1 MLSQPNLLFLREK
14 ILDLKNA
21 IFISQHSSL
30 LKMATTIVS
39 IEKMDELGQLWFFVL
54 RPQQALHEFDREFPV
69 RLEFF
74 RKGRD
79 FFLHASG
86 KAFIVTDPED
96 INGLLDEDIRE
107 KADDRLVLIKVR
119 ITKAEY
125 FHPRPSGFSI
135 PVPDTNRINSQT
147 LIFPCSPTGRWL
159 EPPLPY
165 PLFSFIVTLFHRGF
179 PPAPVSHGIG
189 IESKRLE
196 IF

>member
-39 IEKMDELGQLWFFVL
+39 IEKMDELGQLWFFVP

-86 KAFIVTDPED
+86 KAYIVTDPED
-96 INGLLDEDIRE
+96 INGWLEEDIRE
-107 KADDRLVLIKVR
+107 KADDRLVLIRVNLL
-119 ITKAEY
+119 KAEY
-125 FHPRPSGFSI
+125 FQSAVPPAQTRWWRDLRNQLHVWLFNSRPGYK
-135 PVPDTNRINSQT
+135 PYHLADV
-147 LIFPCSPTGRWL
+147 
-159 EPPLPY
+159 PLPLLSSY
-165 PLFSFIVTLFHRGF
+165 R
-179 PPAPVSHGIG
+179 PVA
-189 IESKRLE
+189 
-196 IF
+196 

>member
-125 FHPRPSGFSI
+125 FQSVAPHTQTGWWRDLRNQLHVWIFNTRPGYKPYQLADANI
-135 PVPDTNRINSQT
+135 PVLSYR
-147 LIFPCSPTGRWL
+147 
-159 EPPLPY
+159 
-165 PLFSFIVTLFHRGF
+165 
-179 PPAPVSHGIG
+179 PVA
-189 IESKRLE
+189 
-196 IF
+196 

>member
-1 MLSQPNLLFLREK
+1 MLFLSASIAPCSRW
-14 ILDLKNA
+14 LPPSYPLKRWTNWVNCG
-21 IFISQHSSL
+21 FL
-30 LKMATTIVS
+30 YC
-39 IEKMDELGQLWFFVL
+39 G
-54 RPQQALHEFDREFPV
+54 RN

-125 FHPRPSGFSI
+125 FQSVAPHTQTGWWRDLRNQLHVWIFNTRPGYKPYQLADANI
-135 PVPDTNRINSQT
+135 PVLSYR
-147 LIFPCSPTGRWL
+147 
-159 EPPLPY
+159 
-165 PLFSFIVTLFHRGF
+165 
-179 PPAPVSHGIG
+179 PVA
-189 IESKRLE
+189 
-196 IF
+196 